1 MWSAVRE
8 QRSRERGRG
17 EEGQKRG
24 RRGAMTFEK
33 RKRRAL
39 ERLAE
44 RGADADIVEILERI
58 NRLENFFTT
67 SSCSGRIV
75 LLKIPHAG
83 SKREAEFIAKWH
95 RPVSAAEVLLA
106 LENASMQGRNVGCS
120 AASGETSGEREEIW
134 LIEQSPIIHVAC
146 RDLRSAEEMLKVA
159 YASGFKYS
167 NLKSL
172 KHFVVEIL
180 STERM
185 DVPLCECG
193 RMLCTAEY
201 IEFVVSRANFLLN
214 RAKRK
219 LKRLLE
225 NLNSLE

>member
-1 MWSAVRE
+1 VVCGDGTEE
-8 QRSRERGRG
+8 QRRRRGTV
-17 EEGQKRG
+17 EGQ
-24 RRGAMTFEK
+24 RGAMTFEE
-33 RKRRAL
+33 RKKRAL
-39 ERLAE
+39 KRLAE

-95 RPVSAAEVLLA
+95 RPVSAAEVLLT
-106 LENASMQGRNVGCS
+106 LKSMQGRNAGCS
-120 AASGETSGEREEIW
+120 AASGEREEIW
-134 LIEQSPIIHVAC
+134 LIEQPPIIHVAC

-172 KHFVVEIL
+172 KRFVVEIL

-201 IEFVVSRANFLLN
+201 IEFVVLRANFLLN

-225 NLNSLE
+225 NLSSLE

>member
-1 MWSAVRE
+1 
-8 QRSRERGRG
+8 
-17 EEGQKRG
+17 
-24 RRGAMTFEK
+24 MTFEE
-33 RKRRAL
+33 RKKRAL
-39 ERLAE
+39 KRLAE

-106 LENASMQGRNVGCS
+106 LENASMQGRNAGCS
-120 AASGETSGEREEIW
+120 ATSGEGEEIW
-134 LIEQSPIIHVAC
+134 LIEQPPIIHVAC

-201 IEFVVSRANFLLN
+201 IEFVVSRANFLLY
-214 RAKRK
+214 RAKKK

-225 NLNSLE
+225 NLSSLE

>member
-1 MWSAVRE
+1 VWSAVRE

-44 RGADADIVEILERI
+44 RGADADIVAILERI

-83 SKREAEFIAKWH
+83 SKREAEFFAKWH

-106 LENASMQGRNVGCS
+106 LRSMQGRNAGYS
-120 AASGETSGEREEIW
+120 AASGEREEIW
-134 LIEQSPIIHVAC
+134 LIEQPPIIHVAC

-225 NLNSLE
+225 NLSYIE

>member
-1 MWSAVRE
+1 
-8 QRSRERGRG
+8 
-17 EEGQKRG
+17 
-24 RRGAMTFEK
+24 MTFEE
-33 RKRRAL
+33 RKKRAL

-95 RPVSAAEVLLA
+95 RPVSPAEVLLA
-106 LENASMQGRNVGCS
+106 LKSMQGRNAECS
-120 AASGETSGEREEIW
+120 AASGEASGEREEIW
-134 LIEQSPIIHVAC
+134 LIEQPPIIHVAC

-172 KHFVVEIL
+172 RNFVVEIL

-185 DVPLCECG
+185 DVPLCACG

-219 LKRLLE
+219 LERLLE
-225 NLNSLE
+225 NLSSLE